1 MAGLELFKK
10 RHSVRIFQ
18 EKPIAKSVLEDIVDA
33 ARLAPTARNVQPW
46 EFVVVT
52 GRTLLK
58 DIAAITDH
66 GKFIANAAACI
77 LVFCADTKYYLEDGC
92 AATENILLAA
102 AGSGLGSCWVA
113 ADKKDYCLRI
123 NSLLCAPASFKLV
136 SMVAVGYPLAGAQ
149 RDFVQKRCL
158 EEVIHWEKF

>member
-1 MAGLELFKK
+1 MSGIDLFKK
-10 RHSVRIFQ
+10 RRSARAFQ

-52 GRTLLK
+52 GKAILK

-66 GKFIANAAACI
+66 GKFIANAGACI

-102 AGSGLGSCWVA
+102 AALGLGACWVA
-113 ADKKDYCLRI
+113 ADKKAYCDRI
-123 NSLLCAPASFKLV
+123 NSLFSAPGSFKLV
-136 SMVAVGYPLAGAQ
+136 SMVAIGYLLPGEENNP
-149 RDFVQKRCL
+149 VQKRGL

>member
-1 MAGLELFKK
+1 MAGLELFRK
-10 RHSVRIFQ
+10 RRSVRVFQ
-18 EKPIAKSVLEDIVDA
+18 EKPIAKNVLEDIVDA

-52 GRTLLK
+52 GKDMLK
-58 DIAAITDH
+58 EIAGITDH

-92 AATENILLAA
+92 AATENMLLAA

-113 ADKKDYCLRI
+113 GDKKDYCGRI
-123 NSLLCAPASFKLV
+123 NSLLFVPGSFKLV
-136 SMVAVGYPLAGAQ
+136 SVVAVGYPLAGNEK
-149 RDFVQKRCL
+149 DTVQKRVL
-158 EEVIHWEKF
+158 DEVIHWEKF